1 MNKRIFLLSSALLLS
16 ACTDNGFLFRSS
28 GDYSESSG
36 NYETFKGLD
45 DDFKTPVKVERL
57 NMIESDGQAQKEAVM
72 ENVSE
77 VQEQTIQSANRVVED
92 LDNTATTSIKAI
104 NAATE
109 TQLTATQNVPQTLSQ
124 PVSQIESYA
133 QEGYTIQIGSFSQV
147 ENAQRL
153 KDKLSSMGTVF
164 IKEFQVNGTTYHR
177 VRLGTFANRAEAE
190 NMLDKLHTM
199 GYVDAKVVY
208 EP

>member
-1 MNKRIFLLSSALLLS
+1 MNKHIFLLSSALLLT

-36 NYETFKGLD
+36 NYETFRGLD
-45 DDFKTPVKVERL
+45 EDFKTPVKVERL
-57 NMIESDGQAQKEAVM
+57 NTIESDAQAEKEAVT
-72 ENVSE
+72 ENLSQ

-92 LDNTATTSIKAI
+92 LDNTTTSSIKAI
-104 NAATE
+104 NAAAE
-109 TQLTATQNVPQTLSQ
+109 TQLTAAQNVSQNVSQTA
-124 PVSQIESYA
+124 SQIESYA

-153 KDKLSSMGTVF
+153 KGKLSSLGTVF

-190 NMLDKLHTM
+190 NLLDKLHAM